1 MGVLA
6 HLGAGCAQVANAAPL
21 SSIAPDMRS
30 ADPPDPPDLPNTLNT
45 PETPDKPDT
54 PYWRKTKRLSL
65 ALLLVWL
72 LVTLGVGLFGR
83 SMSFKFMGWPF
94 GFWATS
100 QGALIVFCVIIWVYA
115 WAMDRLDQ
123 QYGDHEGD

>member
-1 MGVLA
+1 MGVSA
-6 HLGAGCAQVANAAPL
+6 PEGTGCAQVAAAAAL
-21 SSIAPDMRS
+21 GSIAPAMAPTDLS
-30 ADPPDPPDLPNTLNT
+30 TPPD
-45 PETPDKPDT
+45 TPDAPGTPDT
-54 PYWRKTKRLSL
+54 PYWHKTKRLSL

-83 SMSFKFMGWPF
+83 ALSFGFMGWPF

-100 QGALIVFCVIIWVYA
+100 QGALIVFCLIIWVYA

>member
-1 MGVLA
+1 M
-6 HLGAGCAQVANAAPL
+6 P
-21 SSIAPDMRS
+21 S
-30 ADPPDPPDLPNTLNT
+30 ADLPDTRDT
-45 PETPDKPDT
+45 PEAPEAPETLVRPDT